1 MHARTSGPCAK
12 SCVAYTHSPPFLPAA
27 LVAADGSANTLMRPA
42 KPVLTFR
49 GSAVSACC
57 ARIAEGCTERSGV
70 VVNKT
75 DAFTNIAIDSQTGQL
90 ADWYMGSASLVLK
103 DELPVG
109 IPEHELVVYKCRC
122 LFMPSTRRVI
132 LASTPPALD
141 LSVSWLLKA
150 SKTCCRLC
158 SKGCSI
164 LVL

>member
-42 KPVLTFR
+42 RPQSLMSH
-49 GSAVSACC
+49 GSAVSACR
-57 ARIAEGCTERSGV
+57 AHVAESLTELSGDV
-70 VVNKT
+70 IKT
-75 DAFTNIAIDSQTGQL
+75 DAFTDDAIDSQIGQL
-90 ADWYMGSASLVLK
+90 ADWYMGSESLLFK
-103 DELPVG
+103 DELPVD
-109 IPEHELVVYKCRC
+109 IPEHELVVNKCRC
-122 LFMPSTRRVI
+122 LFIPSTRRVI

-141 LSVSWLLKA
+141 LSVSWLFKA

-158 SKGCSI
+158 SKGSSI